1 MLLLSAYRYCAC
13 SVVRTPMLEGLHNGF
28 EFWSEPSEHS
38 SRKHRRSLDAAGF
51 DRSGGGGGE
60 EEQEEEEE
68 SGASVWTTARC
79 CSRGTDTHTL
89 SLTGR
94 TRPRK
99 HTHTH
104 IHFHTHTNTHTQPDT
119 LLIIHTVGARKLES
133 ADGEFE
139 YFISFIQFSYLP
151 CHRHLHHQIW
161 RIIIMVQCMC
171 HMISVF
177 SVSV

>member
-1 MLLLSAYRYCAC
+1 MALNFGVSRVSILLGSIDDLWTLLALTGA
-13 SVVRTPMLEGLHNGF
+13 
-28 EFWSEPSEHS
+28 
-38 SRKHRRSLDAAGF
+38 
-51 DRSGGGGGE
+51 GE
-60 EEQEEEEE
+60 EE
-68 SGASVWTTARC
+68 VRR
-79 CSRGTDTHTL
+79 SRRKRRRAEHPCGPQL
-89 SLTGR
+89 AAAAGGR
-94 TRPRK
+94 TRTLSHSLAGHGPAN
-99 HTHTH
+99 THTH

-171 HMISVF
+171 HMISGF

>member
-1 MLLLSAYRYCAC
+1 MALNFGVSRVSILLGSIDDLWTLLALTEA
-13 SVVRTPMLEGLHNGF
+13 
-28 EFWSEPSEHS
+28 
-38 SRKHRRSLDAAGF
+38 
-51 DRSGGGGGE
+51 GE
-60 EEQEEEEE
+60 EE
-68 SGASVWTTARC
+68 VRR
-79 CSRGTDTHTL
+79 SRRKRRRAEHPCGPQL
-89 SLTGR
+89 AAAAGGR
-94 TRPRK
+94 TRTLSHSLAGHGPAN
-99 HTHTH
+99 THTH

-119 LLIIHTVGARKLES
+119 LLIIHTIGARKLES

>member
-38 SRKHRRSLDAAGF
+38 SWKHRRSLDAAGF

-99 HTHTH
+99 HTHTYT
-104 IHFHTHTNTHTQPDT
+104 FTHTPTRAHNQTRSSSSTRLERGNWSQQ
-119 LLIIHTVGARKLES
+119 TVSLNILFHLFNLAI
-133 ADGEFE
+133 FPVIVI
-139 YFISFIQFSYLP
+139 FITRSGGS
-151 CHRHLHHQIW
+151 
-161 RIIIMVQCMC
+161 
-171 HMISVF
+171 S
-177 SVSV
+177 